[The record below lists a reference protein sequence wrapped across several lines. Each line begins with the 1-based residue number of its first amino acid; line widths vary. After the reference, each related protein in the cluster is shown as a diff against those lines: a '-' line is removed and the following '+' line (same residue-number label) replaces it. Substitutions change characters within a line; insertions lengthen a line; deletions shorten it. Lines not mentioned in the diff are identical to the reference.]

1 MSDNAGSATARSRK
15 VAIWLASLA
24 AICLVGTYVGLVPLP
39 IPEALAIGA
48 VIAFA
53 TRWKKSA

>member
-15 VAIWLASLA
+15 VAIWLTLLA
-24 AICLVGTYVGLVPLP
+24 AICLVGYVGLVPLP

-48 VIAFA
+48 FIAFGM
-53 TRWKKSA
+53 RWKKPR